1 MIFFISDLKE
11 ERKVSY
17 QEGKEFTTKNGMLFL
32 ETSAL
37 TGYNIK
43 EAFELMAKE
52 IIPKISPIKEEKKE
66 IKEIKGKK
74 EKIKKIE
81 KKEVLKKDKT
91 SNNNIFNKFKN
102 IFNKNS
108 ISNINHSNNN
118 ENLNKEIIKELES
131 LLTNEKNKN
140 LELILKIN
148 DLENSLKKT
157 IDENNNLN
165 QRIKKL
171 EELLTAKEKDI
182 NKLNDKLSN
191 QNKLNE
197 IINKNKLLIEELKS
211 KIGRYPFEL
220 LPGEKIISIIFNSTQ
235 QDINYSIICKNT
247 DIFSNIEVKL
257 YQEYPKYKE
266 NQKVFMVNGNMVNRD
281 KNLEENKIKNSDVIL
296 LYPL

>member
-1 MIFFISDLKE
+1 M
-11 ERKVSY
+11 
-17 QEGKEFTTKNGMLFL
+17 
-32 ETSAL
+32 
-37 TGYNIK
+37 
-43 EAFELMAKE
+43 
-52 IIPKISPIKEEKKE
+52 
-66 IKEIKGKK
+66 
-74 EKIKKIE
+74 
-81 KKEVLKKDKT
+81 
-91 SNNNIFNKFKN
+91 
-102 IFNKNS
+102 
-108 ISNINHSNNN
+108 
-118 ENLNKEIIKELES
+118 ES

-140 LELILKIN
+140 IELILKIN